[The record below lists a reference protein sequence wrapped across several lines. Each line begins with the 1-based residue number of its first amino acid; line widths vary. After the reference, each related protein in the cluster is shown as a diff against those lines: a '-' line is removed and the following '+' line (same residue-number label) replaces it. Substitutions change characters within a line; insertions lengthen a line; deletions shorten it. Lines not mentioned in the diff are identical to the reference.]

1 MNALRE
7 RRPTR
12 PEQQPGA
19 RGGVWS
25 IGEVLAELL
34 PRLAPPAMV
43 CAEAV
48 PIAAWGA
55 GGRTVEVEL
64 ASV

>member
-1 MNALRE
+1 MNPLQE
-7 RRPTR
+7 RRPSR
-12 PEQQPGA
+12 PERQPGA

-34 PRLAPPAMV
+34 PRLAPPSV
-43 CAEAV
+43 VRVEAL
-48 PIAAWGA
+48 PITAWGA

>member
-1 MNALRE
+1 MNALKE
-7 RRPTR
+7 RRPTQPER
-12 PEQQPGA
+12 PVD
-19 RGGVWS
+19 RGGLWS

-34 PRLAPPAMV
+34 PRLAPPAVV
-43 CAEAV
+43 CVEAV

-55 GGRTVEVEL
+55 VGRTVEVEL